1 MRRKSERPVSRM
13 LLVRL
18 YRVED
23 KEVMVMDGSQGFM
36 PETGAIRLLASRE
49 SGVGADRVL
58 IYCGKHQKQGGYR
71 AFHADGSESEL
82 TAEDVLILSRQQAD
96 IEVRLTEYFVGRM
109 RQADEEKL
117 AAAC

>member
-1 MRRKSERPVSRM
+1 M

-23 KEVMVMDGSQGFM
+23 KEVMVMDGTNGYM
-36 PETGAIRLLASRE
+36 PEMGAIRLLASRK
-49 SGVGADRVL
+49 SGVGADRV
-58 IYCGKHQKQGGYR
+58 IVYCGKQNRDGFR
-71 AFHADGSESEL
+71 AFTADGRETEL
-82 TAEDVLILSRQQAD
+82 TAEDCLLLSRQEAD
-96 IEVRLTEYFVGRM
+96 IEVRLTDYFVGQM

>member
-1 MRRKSERPVSRM
+1 M

-36 PETGAIRLLASRE
+36 PETGAISLLASRE

-58 IYCGKHQKQGGYR
+58 VYCGRQHNHGFR
-71 AFHADGSESEL
+71 AFSADGRETEIKTSEGS
-82 TAEDVLILSRQQAD
+82 DFS
-96 IEVRLTEYFVGRM
+96 VRPGQMVQVKVKNAQTWLVKGTRV
-109 RQADEEKL
+109 K
-117 AAAC
+117 

>member
-1 MRRKSERPVSRM
+1 M

-23 KEVMVMDGSQGFM
+23 KEVMVMDGSRDFM

-49 SGVGADRVL
+49 SGVGADRV
-58 IYCGKHQKQGGYR
+58 IVYCGKQHKTGFR
-71 AFHADGSESEL
+71 VFTADGSEKEL
-82 TAEDVLILSRQQAD
+82 TAEDSLLLSRQQAD
-96 IEVRLTEYFVGRM
+96 IEVRLTDTFVSRM
-109 RQADEEKL
+109 RLADEEKL

>member
-1 MRRKSERPVSRM
+1 M

-23 KEVMVMDGSQGFM
+23 KEVMVMDGTNGYM
-36 PETGAIRLLASRE
+36 PETGAIRLLASRK
-49 SGVGADRVL
+49 SGVGADRV
-58 IYCGKHQKQGGYR
+58 IVYCGKQNRDGFR
-71 AFHADGSESEL
+71 AFTADGRETEL
-82 TAEDVLILSRQQAD
+82 TAEDCLLLSRQEAD
-96 IEVRLTEYFVGRM
+96 IEVRLTDYFVGQM

>member
-1 MRRKSERPVSRM
+1 M

-23 KEVMVMDGSQGFM
+23 KEVMVMDGSQFM
-36 PETGAIRLLASRE
+36 PETGAINLLASRE

-58 IYCGKHQKQGGYR
+58 VYCGRQHNHGFR
-71 AFHADGSESEL
+71 AFSADGSETEL
-82 TAEDVLILSRQQAD
+82 TAEDVLLLSRQQAD
-96 IEVRLTEYFVGRM
+96 MEVRLTNYFVEQM
-109 RQADEEKL
+109 RQADTAKL

>member
-1 MRRKSERPVSRM
+1 M

-23 KEVMVMDGSQGFM
+23 KEVMVMDGTNGYM
-36 PETGAIRLLASRE
+36 PETGAIRLLARRE
-49 SGVGADRVL
+49 SGVGADRV
-58 IYCGKHQKQGGYR
+58 IVYCGKQNREGFR
-71 AFHADGSESEL
+71 AFAADGSEMEL
-82 TAEDVLILSRQQAD
+82 TAEDCLLLSRQQAD
-96 IEVRLTEYFVGRM
+96 IEVRLTDYFVGRM

>member
-1 MRRKSERPVSRM
+1 M

-23 KEVMVMDGSQGFM
+23 KEVMVMDGSRDFM

-58 IYCGKHQKQGGYR
+58 VYCGRQHKHGFR
-71 AFHADGSESEL
+71 AFAADGQEAEL
-82 TAEDVLILSRQQAD
+82 TAEDVLLLSRQQAD
-96 IEVRLTEYFVGRM
+96 IEVRLTDSFVSRM
-109 RQADEEKL
+109 RQADEEKM
-117 AAAC
+117 AKAC

>member
-1 MRRKSERPVSRM
+1 M

-23 KEVMVMDGSQGFM
+23 KEVMIMDGTNDFM
-36 PETGAIRLLASRE
+36 PEKKAICLLASRKA
-49 SGVGADRVL
+49 GVGADRV
-58 IYCGKHQKQGGYR
+58 IVYCGKKNKQGFR
-71 AFHADGSESEL
+71 AFTAEGMETEL
-82 TAEDVLILSRQQAD
+82 TAEDCLVLSRQHAD
-96 IEVRLTEYFVGRM
+96 VEVRLTDSFVARM

>member
-1 MRRKSERPVSRM
+1 M

-23 KEVMVMDGSQGFM
+23 KEVMVMDGTNGYM

-49 SGVGADRVL
+49 FGVGADRV
-58 IYCGKHQKQGGYR
+58 IVYCGKQNREGIR
-71 AFHADGSESEL
+71 AFDADGSEMEL
-82 TAEDVLILSRQQAD
+82 TAEDCLLLSRQQAD
-96 IEVRLTEYFVGRM
+96 IEVRLTDYFVGRM